1 MTLYLTLKKKYHK
14 HNVYEKNNIIN
25 IESGPKFVQFKI
37 RLFLKI
43 HVGIFSFNDGEIF
56 LHLPNDESSNYD
68 HYLRIINQVLF
79 DRGVKAFY
87 EDIVGIIPAIFFQKS
102 KSDGTLL
109 IQVFRL
115 NYGKFLPNYTSP
127 ASNLE
132 EEDIS
137 AISAFIANSDN
148 YKPENLGTFTW
159 TPSTKILSE
168 LYKGKLSN
176 VGPCETPDSLFAMI
190 TSEICRF
197 CNHVQ
202 SMKNMGIYYLTE
214 DNMKNHMKK
223 SDNTTNSIE
232 NANKKRIREF
242 CEQNVS
248 TFSPISLQA
257 DDFPDVEDETGSLW
271 KRTLSWE

>member
-1 MTLYLTLKKKYHK
+1 MTLFQFLKNFFHK

-25 IESGPKFVQFKI
+25 IESGLKFVQFKI

-43 HVGIFSFNDGEIF
+43 HVGVFSFNDGEIF
-56 LHLPNDESSNYD
+56 LLLPNDESSNYD
-68 HYLRIINQVLF
+68 EYLRIINQVLF

-87 EDIVGIIPAIFFQKS
+87 EDNVGIIPAIFFQKS

-137 AISAFIANSDN
+137 AISAFIVNPDN
-148 YKPENLGTFTW
+148 YKPENIGTFTW
-159 TPSTKILSE
+159 TQSTKLLSE

-176 VGPCETPDSLFAMI
+176 VGQCETSDSLFAMI

-197 CNHVQ
+197 CNHVK
-202 SMKNMGIYYLTE
+202 SMKNMGICYLTE

-223 SDNTTNSIE
+223 SDNTPDSIE
-232 NANKKRIREF
+232 NSNKKRIVEF
-242 CEQNVS
+242 CGLNVS

-257 DDFPDVEDETGSLW
+257 DDFPDVDYKPDSLG
-271 KRTLSWE
+271 KRTRS